1 MTAILDLEADG
12 QLIVSDYKRMEFD
25 STANVS
31 TYEAPI
37 LSGWDEADEK
47 ETWIWWIVLVGFLY
61 VATLYWADRCRSS
74 GGWPVTRFYWY
85 KGYEVSC
92 NR

>member
-1 MTAILDLEADG
+1 MTAVLDFKADEGLDLADQG
-12 QLIVSDYKRMEFD
+12 
-25 STANVS
+25 STELYSAAES
-31 TYEAPI
+31 SGYEAP
-37 LSGWDEADEK
+37 LVSGWEDVDEK

-61 VATLYWADRCRSS
+61 VATLYWADRCRRS
-74 GGWPVTRFYWY
+74 GGWPVTRFYWW